1 MSRDPNF
8 RSLKYTFNYDQ
19 TIEGEMVIDL
29 GRFEGQFSKAQF
41 ALDSMVMTDMI
52 PLMPKQTGEFINVT
66 KAMSAAIAGS
76 GTVVAAAPPFGRFLY
91 HGKTMVDP
99 NTGSTWAQKDI
110 KKVLVSQ
117 YAGKTAA
124 KENLDF
130 SKGANPDAQPEWF
143 EEAKRQHKDD
153 WIRMV
158 KMTAGGGT
166 NGR

>member
-1 MSRDPNF
+1 MSTENF

-19 TIEGEMVIDL
+19 TLEGEMTVDL
-29 GRFEGQFSKAQF
+29 GRFEGQFSGAQF
-41 ALDSMVMTDMI
+41 LLDSMVMTDMI
-52 PLMPKQTGEFINVT
+52 SLMPKQTGEFINVT
-66 KAMSAAIAGS
+66 KAMSAASAGS

-99 NTGSTWAQKDI
+99 DTGSAWARKDV

-130 SKGANPDAQPEWF
+130 SKGAHPDAQAEWF
-143 EEAKRQHKDD
+143 EAAKKQHKDD
-153 WIRMV
+153 WVRMV
-158 KMTAGGGT
+158 KKVAGGGT